1 MQNREN
7 HHIMRLFFQR
17 QLLSLNL
24 LSLTD
29 RFLSLYSP
37 NMKKKKKKKTQHD
50 EAQSHEQWQQS
61 ALLYLQQLQIKMS
74 LA

>member
-37 NMKKKKKKKTQHD
+37 NMKKKKKKTQHD
-50 EAQSHEQWQQS
+50 EAQSHKQWQQS